1 MATDLIKKINP
12 QGINDQQGA
21 INAIGQ
27 LQSIGM
33 PDSIFNQVNR
43 YINSP
48 ITKKALD
55 WAGINQNEFTNQLHA
70 VLGKR
75 ITPLTSKSSPLLQGI
90 DQLK

>member
-12 QGINDQQGA
+12 QNISDEQGA
-21 INAIGQ
+21 INALGE
-27 LQSIGM
+27 LQSMGL
-33 PDSIFNQVNR
+33 PPSIVNQVNR

-48 ITKKALD
+48 VANMAFKGL
-55 WAGINQNEFTNQLHA
+55 GINKKEFTNQLQS

-75 ITPLTSKSSPLLQGI
+75 MTPLTSNSSPLLQGI